1 MKALIKKCDFLSYKV
16 SLTLNR
22 KGETGYKT
30 FFGGIISLISLF
42 ISMFFSLYFLNK
54 MITRKDFI
62 ITKSTEYNPNL
73 NLSYSYKLPF
83 LLRLTDNNSIP
94 FNEEEKL
101 FHISASIVFGGSDK
115 NILLKDE
122 KENSKSLRFE
132 KCDINQ
138 HFFEEFRKYFINFP
152 NLNTY
157 YCLKKRDYT
166 ENIYGIYKN
175 SNPFSYYSFNLNY
188 CYNSIENNNT
198 CYSISDIKNKINNLF
213 LDIVF
218 VDYSFDLLNK
228 KSFKEVFI
236 RKERIEL
243 SLILFKRISLFLK
256 NIKFITD
263 EGFIFQNKKIENFHS
278 YKSIKID
285 SNIYEENPILG
296 NILILNDMKSSIYN
310 KNYFKIQNYLSNIG
324 GFIHIFTLFSSIFNY
339 FNSEN
344 SYYIKLIKYFV
355 IENKILNNN
364 NISKTKILSKN
375 VTSTIF
381 YKTKSNIDYLQKNES
396 GIIIIPKKENI
407 HKIETSFKSMKS
419 SFLIRFLPSIFIN
432 KKNKHTLLMYK
443 NFINSRLNVI
453 NILKKLEMIQ
463 INNDSIRKSINGV
476 SQNNNSLKP
485 IVSKINNYVSE
496 INNNI

>member
-1 MKALIKKCDFLSYKV
+1 M
-16 SLTLNR
+16 
-22 KGETGYKT
+22 
-30 FFGGIISLISLF
+30 
-42 ISMFFSLYFLNK
+42 
-54 MITRKDFI
+54 
-62 ITKSTEYNPNL
+62 
-73 NLSYSYKLPF
+73 
-83 LLRLTDNNSIP
+83 
-94 FNEEEKL
+94 
-101 FHISASIVFGGSDK
+101 
-115 NILLKDE
+115 
-122 KENSKSLRFE
+122 
-132 KCDINQ
+132 
-138 HFFEEFRKYFINFP
+138 
-152 NLNTY
+152 
-157 YCLKKRDYT
+157 
-166 ENIYGIYKN
+166 
-175 SNPFSYYSFNLNY
+175 
-188 CYNSIENNNT
+188 
-198 CYSISDIKNKINNLF
+198 
-213 LDIVF
+213 
-218 VDYSFDLLNK
+218 
-228 KSFKEVFI
+228 
-236 RKERIEL
+236 

-285 SNIYEENPILG
+285 SNIYEENHYLG

-375 VTSTIF
+375 ITSTIF
-381 YKTKSNIDYLQKNES
+381 YKSKSNIDYLQKNES
-396 GIIIIPKKENI
+396 GIIIVPKKENI
-407 HKIETSFKSMKS
+407 HKIESSFKSMKS

-432 KKNKHTLLMYK
+432 KKNKNTLLMYK
-443 NFINSRLNVI
+443 SFINSRLNVI

-463 INNDSIRKSINGV
+463 INNESIRKSINGV